1 LMSQGCKEGQQE
13 SWRWWT
19 AWNYSEKGRRGER
32 ERERESARE
41 RKRKSK
47 SKSKSK
53 RNGRA
58 WQNKFKGTKTKNKK
72 EGKKTLKLENMK

>member
-1 LMSQGCKEGQQE
+1 MSQGCKEGQQE

-47 SKSKSK
+47 SKSK